1 MSTVDRPC
9 SFADVSTPKKEEE
22 MRMKSIRLASFYKGN
37 HRYKGDMVQESASR
51 NAWLASYR
59 GERHD
64 VVGMLNNKS
73 ARSCEFIL

>member
-51 NAWLASYR
+51 THGWHLT
-59 GERHD
+59 
-64 VVGMLNNKS
+64 VVRDMMS
-73 ARSCEFIL
+73 WEC